1 MGSFQQI
8 LMGVTCLAAAFFF
21 GSYLHNRPAENE
33 QVDLSQVASVDPLDS
48 LFSFGKVADSSA
60 NGAIK
65 KPTVIA
71 QQNNQGSMAQLPAA
85 PVMPAI
91 DPSERAPLIDA
102 AHHPVRQTQST
113 QSAESNV
120 IPAVTRKPIVPDFS
134 ELASRFRNSPLELSG
149 SASTTPESPSERS
162 AIHQSER
169 APGFSTVFDAPEM
182 VIRQPEKLRPVQ
194 PAPIQDFSRGVDR
207 IEESIRNEFAANEPK
222 PQAESTRW
230 RVNRSRQIDQFR
242 NAGQAPRQ
250 DFEPQQSIEDVLSRR
265 SADYLKDSDDVQTT
279 FATDPVQDDW
289 MTAKRLKVT
298 RKAAQRNQ
306 RDPLEIEDPGNRFHS
321 SVIHRPKSIDPPEP
335 DFETAYYTPTR
346 QRQDAAPPVPVVKRR
361 MQPIQSDTSSNWS
374 RQSNIQSQ
382 FANTYEI
389 QSGDTLQ
396 SISMRFYGSADYY
409 LEIYK
414 ANREVLDRITS
425 SPAGVEIEIPSLNN

>member
-8 LMGVTCLAAAFFF
+8 LMGITCLAAAFFF

-33 QVDLSQVASVDPLDS
+33 QIDLSQVASVDPLDS

-60 NGAIK
+60 NGVVK

-71 QQNNQGSMAQLPAA
+71 QQQNQDASQLRSA
-85 PVMPAI
+85 PVTPAI
-91 DPSERAPLIDA
+91 DPSERTPLIAA
-102 AHHPVRQTQST
+102 AHSPVQQT

-149 SASTTPESPSERS
+149 SASTPDSSDHQS

-169 APGFSTVFDAPEM
+169 APGVSTIFDAPKM

-194 PAPIQDFSRGVDR
+194 PAPIQNFSAEVDR
-207 IEESIRNEFAANEPK
+207 IEDSIRDEFAISETQ
-222 PQAESTRW
+222 PQAETTRW

-250 DFEPQQSIEDVLSRR
+250 DFEPQESIEDVLSRR
-265 SADYLKDSDDVQTT
+265 SADYLKGSDEVQTT

-289 MTAKRLKVT
+289 MTARRLKVT

-321 SVIHRPKSIDPPEP
+321 NVIHQPESIDPPEP

-346 QRQDAAPPVPVVKRR
+346 QRQDSTPPAPRANRR
-361 MQPIQSDTSSNWS
+361 MQPIQSGGSSNWN

-382 FANTYEI
+382 FTNTYEI
-389 QSGDTLQ
+389 QPGDTLQ

-425 SPAGVEIEIPSLNN
+425 SPTGVEIEIPNLNN